1 MDFLNSKINLG
12 YGEGDKDSNN
22 FESMIEKQFLE
33 QRKIIISS
41 AVDQKLAEKVIK
53 SLFLMDGIDNTK
65 PITVIINSPGGEVF
79 SGFAIF
85 DIMRAIKSPI
95 ITLVAGFAASMGS
108 IIMLGSK
115 KGNRYAT
122 KNSKIL
128 IHQPLIGGFFEGRAT
143 EIEIQAKEIQE
154 TKDRIINLYV
164 EETGQPREKI
174 AKDIE
179 MDYWM
184 TAEEAKE
191 YGLID
196 KIISSMDEISEN
208 EKNKYT

>member
-1 MDFLNSKINLG
+1 MLNDFYIN
-12 YGEGDKDSNN
+12 KDDDDNN
-22 FESMIEKQFLE
+22 GCGNNTGGLDSFMEKKLIE

-41 AVDQKLAEKVIK
+41 VIDQKLAERIIK
-53 SLFLMDGIDNTK
+53 TLFLLDDLDHEK
-65 PITVIINSPGGEVF
+65 PITVIINSPGGDVF

-85 DIMRAIKSPI
+85 DIMRAIKAPV

-115 KGNRYAT
+115 KGKRYAT

-128 IHQPLIGGFFEGRAT
+128 IHQPLIGGVFQGRAT

-154 TKDRIINLYV
+154 TKERIINLYV
-164 EETGQPREKI
+164 EETGQKKEKI
-174 AKDIE
+174 AQDIE

-184 TAEEAKE
+184 TSDEAIK

-196 KIISSMDEISEN
+196 KIIESIDDL
-208 EKNKYT
+208 K

>member
-1 MDFLNSKINLG
+1 MIFANDGDEKENSKQN
-12 YGEGDKDSNN
+12 DN
-22 FESMIEKQFLE
+22 FLEKQFID
-33 QRKIIISS
+33 QRKIIISD
-41 AVDQKLAEKVIK
+41 AIDQKIAERVIR
-53 SLFLMDGIDNTK
+53 SLFLLDGIDQSK
-65 PITVIINSPGGEVF
+65 PITVIINSPGGDVF

-85 DIMRAIKSPI
+85 DTMRLIKAPV

-115 KGNRYAT
+115 KGKRYAT
-122 KNSKIL
+122 KNSKVL
-128 IHQPLIGGFFEGRAT
+128 IHQPLIGGVFQGRAT

-154 TKDRIINLYV
+154 TKERIINLYV
-164 EETGQPREKI
+164 EETGKPKDKV

-184 TAEEAKE
+184 TAEQAVE

-196 KIISSMDEISEN
+196 KIIGSIDELV
-208 EKNKYT
+208 

>member
-1 MDFLNSKINLG
+1 MISKIKAEDEREYEN
-12 YGEGDKDSNN
+12 ET
-22 FESMIEKQFLE
+22 FESFLDKKIIE

-41 AVDQKLAEKVIK
+41 SINQKVAERVIK
-53 SLFLMDGIDNTK
+53 SLFFLDAIDSKK
-65 PITVIINSPGGEVF
+65 PILVIINSPGGDVF

-85 DIMRAIKSPI
+85 DIMRAISSPV

-108 IIMLGSK
+108 IVMLGAK
-115 KGNRYAT
+115 KGKRFAT
-122 KNSKIL
+122 ENSKIL
-128 IHQPLIGGFFEGRAT
+128 IHQPLIAGVFEGRAT

-154 TKDRIINLYV
+154 TKERIIKLYV

-174 AKDIE
+174 AADIE

-184 TAEEAKE
+184 TAEQAVN

-196 KIISSMDEISEN
+196 KIVKSIDEI
-208 EKNKYT
+208 KT

>member
-1 MDFLNSKINLG
+1 MIYFNRNILSNCGEEEKEQSNS
-12 YGEGDKDSNN
+12 
-22 FESMIEKQFLE
+22 FESIMDKQFLE

-41 AVDQKLAEKVIK
+41 EVNQKLAERVIK

-65 PITVIINSPGGEVF
+65 PITVIINSPGGDVF

-108 IIMLGSK
+108 IIMLGAK

-164 EETGQPREKI
+164 QETGQSREKI

-179 MDYWM
+179 LDYWM
-184 TAEEAKE
+184 IAEEAKE

-196 KIISSMDEISEN
+196 KIITSMDEVIN
-208 EKNKYT
+208 NNK